1 MQRWP
6 SPAGCATIARMVRT
20 LEKFETL
27 VNGLLLVMMA
37 VVVALLTVKVAVM
50 IPRAVLQTTG
60 LEFNVE
66 PMLALF
72 GDMLLVLIGL
82 ELMHS
87 VKIYLL
93 DHVVHVEVILSIALV
108 ALARKLI
115 IADVKQFDG
124 LSLIGLALLVVAL
137 AASHYLIRLRPP
149 GGGAGAG

>member
-6 SPAGCATIARMVRT
+6 SPHGCATIAGMLRT

-60 LEFNVE
+60 LDFNVE

-87 VKIYLL
+87 VKIYLV

-115 IADVKQFDG
+115 IADMKQFDG

-137 AASHYLIRLRPP
+137 AVSHYMIRLRPP
-149 GGGAGAG
+149 GGGAG